1 MKSLVLKDFYVLR
14 KQLWLYAAVIVAFQ
28 AFMGGMGL
36 FITFLYA
43 AMLPSTAFAYDD
55 QSKWDMMEMMLPYS
69 TRQIVL
75 SRYCVGWIGA
85 PCLTALGLLAR
96 RLMDWAPWGSMS
108 GGADVRL
115 TLAGLFAA
123 LGFMALSMPVYFRF
137 DAEKSRLVRML
148 VLFLVG
154 GLTGGFVAA
163 AGASGVALPDETP
176 WGFVWGAF
184 AAAAVLTAVSVPLSM
199 LAWERRHR

>member
-1 MKSLVLKDFYVLR
+1 MKSLMLKDFYVLR

-28 AFMGGMGL
+28 GFMGNMGL

-69 TRQIVL
+69 ARQIVL

-96 RLMDWAPWGSMS
+96 RLMAWTPWIHAD
-108 GGADVRL
+108 GAADFRV

-123 LGFMALSMPVYFRF
+123 LGFMALSMPIYFRF

-148 VLFLVG
+148 VLFLVCAF
-154 GLTGGFVAA
+154 TGGFVASAGA
-163 AGASGVALPDETP
+163 AGVIIGDEMS
-176 WGFVWGAF
+176 WGIVWGAL
-184 AAAAVLTAVSVPLSM
+184 AATAVLTAVSIPLSM
-199 LAWERRHR
+199 LAWERRHS

>member
-1 MKSLVLKDFYVLR
+1 MKSLILKDYYVLR
-14 KQLWLYAAVIVAFQ
+14 KQLWLYVAVIVAFQ
-28 AFMGGMGL
+28 AFMGSMGL

-96 RLMDWAPWGSMS
+96 RLMAWAPWIHADGS
-108 GGADVRL
+108 ADFRV

-123 LGFMALSMPVYFRF
+123 LGFMALAMPIYFRF

-148 VLFLVG
+148 VLFLVCA
-154 GLTGGFVAA
+154 LTGGVIAS
-163 AGASGVALPDETP
+163 AGAASVSLPDESS
-176 WGFVWGAF
+176 WAFVWGAF
-184 AAAAVLTAVSVPLSM
+184 AAATVLTAISIPLSM
-199 LAWERRHR
+199 SAWERRHS

>member
-1 MKSLVLKDFYVLR
+1 MKSLMLKDFYVLR
-14 KQLWLYAAVIVAFQ
+14 KQLLLYAAVIVAFQ
-28 AFMGGMGL
+28 AFMGEMGL

-43 AMLPSTAFAYDD
+43 AMLPSAAFAYDD
-55 QSKWDMMEMMLPYS
+55 QSKWDMMELMMPYS

-96 RLMDWAPWGSMS
+96 RLMAWAPRAHLEGVP
-108 GGADVRL
+108 DLRL

-123 LGFMALSMPVYFRF
+123 LGFMALTMPVYFRY

-148 VLFLVG
+148 VLLVVCA
-154 GLTGGFVAA
+154 LTGGLIAS
-163 AGASGVALPDETP
+163 AGAAVVIPSGETSR
-176 WGFVWGAF
+176 GFVWGAL
-184 AAAAVLTAVSVPLSM
+184 AAAVGATAVSVPLSM
-199 LAWERRHR
+199 LAWRRRHR